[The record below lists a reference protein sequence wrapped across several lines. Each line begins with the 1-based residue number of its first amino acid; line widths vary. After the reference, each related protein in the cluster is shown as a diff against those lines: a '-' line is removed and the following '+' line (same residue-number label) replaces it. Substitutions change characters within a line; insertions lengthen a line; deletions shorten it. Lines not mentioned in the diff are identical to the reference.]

1 MSGRGRTRARAKGAT
16 RRPARAETKPVPK
29 PRASSGAGPAPK
41 RGSTAAARP
50 GRRAA
55 GAAPPIAPPTA
66 ASAPTA
72 AAASRPAPS
81 APPRPAPAATPAAP
95 RPATTPP
102 AAGPRPAYADLGD
115 AELVVLGQ
123 QSDTRAFDELV
134 RRYRDKVYRLSFKI
148 LRHEDDASEALQ
160 DAFLSAY
167 RGLKNF
173 KAESTFSTWLYRIAT
188 NASLMK
194 YRKRRDN
201 MVSLEQS
208 QSKNEDAETLEIPDW
223 SSQPVDELLTSEL
236 RQVMADS
243 VERLPEELR
252 TVFRLRDNDELSNA
266 EVAEALDLTVA
277 AVKSRL
283 HRARLSLRD
292 RLNRYFA
299 DRMTRKDRPT

>member
-1 MSGRGRTRARAKGAT
+1 MALA
-16 RRPARAETKPVPK
+16 
-29 PRASSGAGPAPK
+29 
-41 RGSTAAARP
+41 
-50 GRRAA
+50 
-55 GAAPPIAPPTA
+55 
-66 ASAPTA
+66 
-72 AAASRPAPS
+72 
-81 APPRPAPAATPAAP
+81 
-95 RPATTPP
+95 
-102 AAGPRPAYADLGD
+102 
-115 AELVVLGQ
+115 Q
-123 QSDTRAFDELV
+123 QNDTRAFDELV

-201 MVSLEQS
+201 LVSLEQS

-223 SSQPVDELLTSEL
+223 SSQPADELLTSEL
-236 RQVMADS
+236 REVMADS
-243 VERLPEELR
+243 VSRLPEELR
-252 TVFRLRDNDELSNA
+252 TVFQLRDNDELSNA
-266 EVAEALDLTVA
+266 EVADTLDLTVA

-292 RLNRYFA
+292 RLNRYFT